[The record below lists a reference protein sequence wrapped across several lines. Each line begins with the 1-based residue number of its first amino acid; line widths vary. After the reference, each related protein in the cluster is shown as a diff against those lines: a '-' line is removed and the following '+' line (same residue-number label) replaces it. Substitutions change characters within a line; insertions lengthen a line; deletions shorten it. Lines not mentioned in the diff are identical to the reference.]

1 MDSEIDNALRE
12 VSLDAFIQ
20 QCNATLINYDPAFAD
35 SKGIKVGDD
44 AKGPPKIQSPE
55 ELAAE
60 EAAREK
66 AMQES
71 MQADIVNSVTRR
83 IEGNMA
89 KYDDQLKD

>member
-1 MDSEIDNALRE
+1 
-12 VSLDAFIQ
+12 
-20 QCNATLINYDPAFAD
+20 
-35 SKGIKVGDD
+35 
-44 AKGPPKIQSPE
+44 
-55 ELAAE
+55 LAAE

-89 KYDDQLKD
+89 KYDD